1 MKLGDS
7 FDKAVDKIRIGTG
20 ATGKALEGLEEDFKN
35 VYTSVDASIDDAST
49 VIADLNTRT
58 GLTGEGLQDLSIQM
72 LQLAK
77 ITKEDINGLIPA
89 TTRMFKMQE
98 YPLINTVKPWII
110 PLMSANRPVSGS
122 PSFNNL

>member
-1 MKLGDS
+1 MTKSVSVPIIAAGTGLVKLGDS

-20 ATGKALEGLEEDFKN
+20 ATGKVLEGLEEDFKN
-35 VYTSVDASIDDAST
+35 VYTSVDASMDDAST

-89 TTRMFKMQE
+89 TTRMLKMQ
-98 YPLINTVKPWII
+98 TV
-110 PLMSANRPVSGS
+110 R
-122 PSFNNL
+122 